1 MIVRTRHDSLQ
12 LITQPDH
19 ARLAGRVIDRASA
32 LTDHPR
38 RQSILRAAYGH
49 DNGWIEPDAAPSV
62 LAGTG
67 RVADFI
73 NAPVDLRQGVWPRG
87 VATLSDD
94 PWAAA
99 LVAHHAIA
107 VYDRF
112 YSDPGW
118 TSFFQGMRTIRDGLI
133 EDAGGTIDDLALDYW
148 FVRLADLISLSFCM
162 GSTDRFPHGEG
173 SVQFTGTRVAVTPDA
188 FGLVSVS
195 MEIDALV
202 LPRRRFESD
211 ADLRAAVAAAG
222 RTTLRGEVSGP
233 DRGASVAP

>member
-1 MIVRTRHDSLQ
+1 MIVRTLHDSLQ
-12 LITQPDH
+12 LIAQSDH
-19 ARLAGRVIDRASA
+19 AHLAGRVIERAVA
-32 LTDHPR
+32 LAAHPR
-38 RQSILRAAYGH
+38 RHSILRAAYGH
-49 DNGWIEPDAAPSV
+49 DNGWIAPDAAPSV

-67 RVADFI
+67 RIADFI
-73 NAPVDLRQGVWPRG
+73 NAPADLRQGVWPRG

-118 TSFFQGMRTIRDGLI
+118 TSFFQRMRTIRDGLI
-133 EDAGGTIDDLALDYW
+133 EDAGCTIDELALDYW

-162 GSTDRFPHGEG
+162 GSTDKFPHGDG
-173 SVQFTGTRVAVTPDA
+173 SVQFTGTRVVVMPDA
-188 FGLVSVS
+188 FGRVCVP
-195 MEIDALV
+195 MEIDAFV
-202 LPRRRFESD
+202 LPRRMFASD

-222 RTTLRGEVSGP
+222 RTTLRGEVSGS
-233 DRGASVAP
+233 DRGASVAT